1 VTDDCPRSS
10 CAINRT
16 LEIIGDRW
24 SMLIIRDIM
33 FAGKRHFC
41 ELLACEE
48 SISSNILATRL
59 KNLVAHGVL
68 TKADDP
74 SHKQKA
80 VYSLTEQGLALLPL
94 LAEMQQ
100 WGAAQLVPPS
110 RRGVRSPGELTK
122 LASELRAAHLGRSP
136 RRLDPRAPRRR
147 GAAR

>member
-1 VTDDCPRSS
+1 MTGDCPRSS

-48 SISSNILATRL
+48 SISSNILAARL
-59 KNLVAHGVL
+59 KHLVAHGVL

-100 WGAAQLVPPS
+100 WGAAQLEPPS
-110 RRGVRSPGELTK
+110 RRGVRSAAELAE
-122 LASELRAAHLGRSP
+122 LASALRTAHLGSPPRRHDRRGHKRLRAAR
-136 RRLDPRAPRRR
+136 
-147 GAAR
+147 